1 MHRAGSRLAF
11 PMLNQG
17 SMSGLVT
24 ERDLEEADT
33 EFPGIGALYAR
44 LPEKPRTFLD
54 LVRLY
59 FQRQELKN

>member
-1 MHRAGSRLAF
+1 
-11 PMLNQG
+11 MLEQG
-17 SMSGLVT
+17 CMSGMVT
-24 ERDLEEADT
+24 ERDLEAADT
-33 EFPGIGALYAR
+33 EFPGIGALYAG

>member
-1 MHRAGSRLAF
+1 
-11 PMLNQG
+11 MLEEG

-33 EFPGIGALYAR
+33 EFPGIVALYAR
-44 LPEKPRTFLD
+44 LVEKPRTFLD

-59 FQRQELKN
+59 FQRQEVKN